1 MGAQAHGVPSTVLS
15 IHSFFCAHF
24 NAAARLAL
32 LWALREKTNRSAST
46 EILSERG
53 TRSRTREVRAV
64 VVAKRHR
71 GKQSG
76 QGLRAM
82 RTGTLSF
89 GILHGP
95 LYERKGIF
103 GQDSSKGQ
111 ARDRLSKEGVGQEQG
126 ECHAPKT
133 GHTRDS
139 PQPAR

>member
-1 MGAQAHGVPSTVLS
+1 MPSTALS

-24 NAAARLAL
+24 NAAARLAP
-32 LWALREKTNRSAST
+32 LWALKEKTNRSAST

-53 TRSRTREVRAV
+53 TRSRMCEVRAV
-64 VVAKRHR
+64 VVVKRHR

-76 QGLRAM
+76 QGLRAT
-82 RTGTLSF
+82 RTGPLSY
-89 GILHGP
+89 GILHRP

-111 ARDRLSKEGVGQEQG
+111 TRDRLIKEGVGQEQG

-133 GHTRDS
+133 GHTRGS
-139 PQPAR
+139 PQLAR